1 MGSGEE
7 RGGPDP
13 DATAWSDERGF
24 CQLRAN
30 GDYALDMDLGV
41 SGRLRQCC
49 VARTAPVRAEA
60 ANLSDMLVRAK
71 YRSTHDLP

>member
-1 MGSGEE
+1 MSEGSVSFGLMGTTPS
-7 RGGPDP
+7 
-13 DATAWSDERGF
+13 
-24 CQLRAN
+24 N
-30 GDYALDMDLGV
+30 MDLGV